1 MSRIGSMNMQLHGV
15 EAPTI
20 QRRDSLAEEHFVA
33 GGDYTLV
40 LANPPFAGS
49 LDYETT
55 AKDLL
60 QIVKTKKT
68 ELLFLALM
76 LRLLKNGGRA
86 AVTVPDGVLFG
97 SSKAHKDLR
106 RVLVEDHRLE
116 AVVKLPSGVFKPYA
130 GVSTAILFFQKT
142 SSGGTDI
149 VWFSE
154 VKADGFSLDDKRSPT
169 EADDLPDVLARWQS
183 LGAAGSEQSVRTR
196 TAQSF
201 LVPKAEIA
209 EHGYDLSLNRYKE
222 VVHDQAD
229 NLRAK
234 RRATIDK
241 LEELE
246 LATFD
251 LTFRERSRAI
261 VESIFLGDAYWFQ
274 EGPGVR
280 NWQFTAEGVNLLNVG
295 NILKSG
301 VLDLTRTTKRIS
313 SEEANGKYRHFLVDQ
328 GDFLIASSGISFDTD
343 GYLRTRGAF
352 VGANDLPLSMNTSTI
367 RFKAVPKI

>member
-1 MSRIGSMNMQLHGV
+1 MGSNGAVGLHDHSFTKGKTVVVRRKGSIGRI
-15 EAPTI
+15 A
-20 QRRDSLAEEHFVA
+20 F
-33 GGDYTLV
+33 
-40 LANPPFAGS
+40 ANSACWPI
-49 LDYETT
+49 DTT
-55 AKDLL
+55 YYVDEVSTH
-60 QIVKTKKT
+60 Q
-68 ELLFLALM
+68 
-76 LRLLKNGGRA
+76 
-86 AVTVPDGVLFG
+86 
-97 SSKAHKDLR
+97 DLR
-106 RVLVEDHRLE
+106 WLHWML
-116 AVVKLPSGVFKPYA
+116 
-130 GVSTAILFFQKT
+130 
-142 SSGGTDI
+142 
-149 VWFSE
+149 
-154 VKADGFSLDDKRSPT
+154 
-169 EADDLPDVLARWQS
+169 QS
-183 LGAAGSEQSVRTR
+183 LGLENMNKSVAVPGLSRDDVYRIEIPLPPLPEQRLIVSILDR
-196 TAQSF
+196 
-201 LVPKAEIA
+201 
-209 EHGYDLSLNRYKE
+209 
-222 VVHDQAD
+222 AD

-251 LTFRERSRAI
+251 LTFREQSREI
-261 VESIFLGDAYWFQ
+261 VESVPLGDAYWFQ

-352 VGANDLPLSMNTSTI
+352 VGASDLPLWMNTSTI